1 MAKKIV
7 NPFEEQDKLL
17 DAQRQRYAT
26 LRSAAEKKKLNDA
39 WEKKQ
44 NDIKSKRVS
53 AWYSIPQDTETL
65 AALEKEW
72 NDAEAEYKQ
81 NLAKAQDLNTYYAE
95 IPGAMQKGG
104 AHRDVWAQAD
114 PITGAATGKEVY
126 TDTLKPAGNTK
137 PTDSSEQSSEESN
150 TQNGTP
156 QGRDGKNTASNKAG
170 TEDSDKWD
178 AKKEKEQAGNTSL
191 YTGLSTYLAAKAT
204 PGGAA
209 MAPNEDHL
217 REQAVMHDKQSGDEQ
232 KNAQRNFQIANRD
245 YRVEAE
251 KNAASQAA
259 SKNAQ
264 KVSNLG
270 NASAG
275 AAALERGVEDADYN
289 THMARSDSAHKEGV
303 LDQREMW
310 GARQTAEEERANAN
324 KENHDY
330 LEQNLYNSQA
340 DTLSKGGKPDIV
352 INNNGN
358 QNTQS
363 QQQPQQEPPQ
373 QQQPQQ
379 PIRGDLHKLLNYITY
394 SRSKPEIWNRL
405 VQRHQDLNDDDKKL
419 YAYLGSPPPLS
430 ANQLSRNN
438 TDESV
443 PELAAANVEP
453 YKKFW
458 NFYMQEQNASGN
470 RKGTQDEN
478 GNWVGHENASSRKD
492 LERYDSTQA
501 EVQDPAVP
509 EEGND
514 STSSDARI
522 KNIVASMLPYYN
534 RETLSD
540 GRMKNI
546 VISLSSLFN
555 RR

>member
-1 MAKKIV
+1 MLKKKPV

-17 DAQRQRYAT
+17 EASKQRYAT
-26 LRSAAEKKKLNDA
+26 LRSSAEQDKVNDA
-39 WEKKQ
+39 WRKKQ
-44 NDIKSKRVS
+44 NDIKNRRVT
-53 AWYSIPQDTETL
+53 AWYSVPQDTETL

-104 AHRDVWAQAD
+104 KHSDVWAQTD
-114 PITGAATGKEVY
+114 PNA
-126 TDTLKPAGNTK
+126 KPADGTKPADNVKPSSEGNT
-137 PTDSSEQSSEESN
+137 PQEN
-150 TQNGTP
+150 TPQENTP
-156 QGRDGKNTASNKAG
+156 QDNAVQGRDGNNTASNKAG
-170 TEDSDKWD
+170 TEDSDASD

-310 GARQTAEEERANAN
+310 GARQTAEEERADAD

-358 QNTQS
+358 QNTQP
-363 QQQPQQEPPQ
+363 QQPPREQP
-373 QQQPQQ
+373 QQPQQ
-379 PIRGDLHKLLNYITY
+379 PQEPIKGDLHKLLNYITY

-405 VQRHQDLNDDDKKL
+405 VQRHQDLNEDDKKL

-458 NFYMQEQNASGN
+458 NFYMQRQNETGN

-509 EEGND
+509 EEGGNN
-514 STSSDARI
+514 TGSDARI
-522 KNIVASMLPYYN
+522 KNIIASMAPYYN
-534 RETLSD
+534 RGTLSD
-540 GRMKNI
+540 NRLKRI
-546 VISLSSLFN
+546 ISSLSIAYS
-555 RR
+555 RRK

>member
-1 MAKKIV
+1 MLKKKPV
-7 NPFEEQDKLL
+7 NPFEEQDKALE
-17 DAQRQRYAT
+17 ARRQCYAT
-26 LRSAAEKKKLNDA
+26 LRSSAEQGKVNDD
-39 WEKKQ
+39 WRKKQ
-44 NDIKSKRVS
+44 NDIKNRRVT
-53 AWYSIPQDTETL
+53 AWYSTPQDTETL

-72 NDAEAEYKQ
+72 NEAEAEYKQ

-104 AHRDVWAQAD
+104 EHSDAWAQTD
-114 PITGAATGKEVY
+114 PNA
-126 TDTLKPAGNTK
+126 KPAADNTK
-137 PTDSSEQSSEESN
+137 PADNKAPADNAEQSSDESD
-150 TQNGTP
+150 TQKGTP
-156 QGRDGKNTASNKAG
+156 QGRDGNNTASNKAG
-170 TEDSDKWD
+170 TEDSDASD

-310 GARQTAEEERANAN
+310 GARQTAEEERADAD

-358 QNTQS
+358 QNTQP
-363 QQQPQQEPPQ
+363 QQPPQEQPQQPQQPQ
-373 QQQPQQ
+373 E

-405 VQRHQDLNDDDKKL
+405 VQRHQDLNEDDKKL

-458 NFYMQEQNASGN
+458 NFYMQKQNESGN

-509 EEGND
+509 EEGSND
-514 STSSDARI
+514 TGSDARI
-522 KNIVASMLPYYN
+522 KNIIASMTPYYN
-534 RETLSD
+534 RGTLSD
-540 GRMKNI
+540 NRLKRI
-546 VISLSSLFN
+546 IASLSTAYS

>member
-1 MAKKIV
+1 MAKKTV
-7 NPFEEQDKLL
+7 NPFE
-17 DAQRQRYAT
+17 AQNQELEKRRQHYAA
-26 LRSAAEKKKLNDA
+26 LRSSAEQNKVDNAFEDKKK
-39 WEKKQ
+39 
-44 NDIKSKRVS
+44 DILKRRAAAFYKV
-53 AWYSIPQDTETL
+53 PQDTEMMS
-65 AALEKEW
+65 ALEDEMRK
-72 NDAEAEYKQ
+72 AEAQYEQDK
-81 NLAKAQDLNTYYAE
+81 AKAQDITRYYSE
-95 IPGAMQKGG
+95 IETASQKGG
-104 AHRDVWAQAD
+104 KYNDVWEGTDPSAVTNDNSTENKPSTAD
-114 PITGAATGKEVY
+114 KPAEQGKVAMTGQSTPGKTGKV
-126 TDTLKPAGNTK
+126 
-137 PTDSSEQSSEESN
+137 Q
-150 TQNGTP
+150 
-156 QGRDGKNTASNKAG
+156 
-170 TEDSDKWD
+170 TEDSDISD

-289 THMARSDSAHKEGV
+289 THMARSDSAHKEGM
-303 LDQREMW
+303 LDQREML
-310 GARQTAEEERANAN
+310 GARQTAEEERADAD

-340 DTLSKGGKPDIV
+340 DTLSKGGRPDIV

-358 QNTQS
+358 QNTQP
-363 QQQPQQEPPQ
+363 QQQPQQEPSQP
-373 QQQPQQ
+373 QQPQQ

-394 SRSKPEIWNRL
+394 SRSKPELWNRL
-405 VQRHQDLNDDDKKL
+405 VQRHQDLNNDDKKL

-430 ANQLSRNN
+430 ADQLSRNN

-458 NFYMQEQNASGN
+458 NFYMQKQNESGN

-478 GNWVGHENASSRKD
+478 GNWVGHDNANSRKD

-501 EVQDPAVP
+501 EVQDSAVP
-509 EEGND
+509 EESDNG
-514 STSSDARI
+514 TWSDARI
-522 KNIVASMLPYYN
+522 KNIIASMAPYYH
-534 RETLSD
+534 RETVSD
-540 GRMKNI
+540 CQMKNI
-546 VISLSSLFN
+546 IASLGVFLN